1 MKKVVY
7 SVTKLGRNENKLKG
21 VGYLAD
27 NDLVI
32 ACISNQGKPYI
43 RVFEDCAKY
52 CRLRHNST
60 DEFKG
65 SYSEI
70 LEVQVE
76 KNGSFETREIEV
88 NYNIWY
94 KITE

>member
-1 MKKVVY
+1 MKKVVF

-27 NDLVI
+27 NDLII
-32 ACISNQGKPYI
+32 ACVSNQGKPYI
-43 RVFEDCAKY
+43 KVFEDCVKY
-52 CRLRHNST
+52 CNAVHNRPG
-60 DEFKG
+60 EFKG
-65 SYSEI
+65 SYGEI
-70 LEVQVE
+70 LEIQVE